1 MNRIEF
7 MTELAAL
14 LQDIPEY
21 ERVDAMKYYN
31 DYFDDAGEENEQE
44 VIAELESPQKV
55 AVNIKADLGDRVTE
69 SGEYTETGYQ
79 DARFDDRKMPAG
91 RENEEQKCENE
102 YHYQDNGTSYEQK
115 KESSSPRTS
124 KTLKIILIIAILVI
138 AAPIIITI
146 AIGIAAAVLG
156 ILAAVFCVFIAI
168 VVVCVAIAVIG
179 IVLVCSGI
187 MSMIPEI
194 AVGLALLGTGLIL
207 TVIGIIG
214 TVAGVRLCMI
224 VFPGIVRGIVWI
236 CRWPFHR
243 KAVA

>member
-55 AVNIKADLGDRVTE
+55 AANIKADLGGQMADA
-69 SGEYTETGYQ
+69 GEYTETGYQ
-79 DARFDDRKMPAG
+79 DTRFDDREMPAG
-91 RENEEQKCENE
+91 REIPEQENGNE
-102 YHYQDNGTSYEQK
+102 YHYQDNSTSYVQAENKSQ
-115 KESSSPRTS
+115 PRTS
-124 KTLKIILIIAILVI
+124 KALKIILIIAILVA
-138 AAPIIITI
+138 AAPVLIPV
-146 AIGIAAAVLG
+146 AIGIAAVILG
-156 ILAAVFCVFIAI
+156 GLAAIFSVFIAI
-168 VVVCVAIAVIG
+168 VVTFAAIAIVGVILVFSG
-179 IVLVCSGI
+179 IVSL
-187 MSMIPEI
+187 IPEI

-214 TVAGVRLCMI
+214 TTAGVRLCMI
-224 VFPGIVRGIVWI
+224 AFPGIVRGIVWI